1 VTGDESHRRGG
12 RAMRGAENEGL
23 GLWGNLVLHSQ
34 YLFIGLLVL
43 GALILKVFYR

>member
-1 VTGDESHRRGG
+1 
-12 RAMRGAENEGL
+12 MRGAENKGL

-43 GALILKVFYR
+43 GAVFLKVIRK